1 MHRLMT
7 YIVYSLQ
14 DCNRNGGLVS
24 WLSDDNII
32 ITDGDLVSWL
42 TVCAGGGSN
51 SIICGTYIFGPRAGS
66 ENL

>member
-24 WLSDDNII
+24 WLSDDNNIYYYRRRSCVVV
-32 ITDGDLVSWL
+32 DC
-42 TVCAGGGSN
+42 VCAGGGSN
-51 SIICGTYIFGPRAGS
+51 D
-66 ENL
+66 